1 MPDIS
6 LPKDVRDS
14 VLTELYRQI
23 GELPWMTMPGRHKT
37 RCYSEWIEDPSI
49 GGELADYQT
58 AEGMRV
64 WLKDG
69 PLKEYARAIEGA
81 GPYARYTTRRLT
93 PPNEFLRT
101 LLGQEWHVDSTN
113 IGEKPMHC
121 MISNG
126 HTERYVC
133 WGGQRTYRDLL
144 WAAINQAVRLRAVP
158 LIVVYTFES
167 EQVQKPQQ
175 KQQESL
181 AEHCGVELAYV
192 ERHWEA
198 HDPH

>member
-6 LPKDVRDS
+6 LPKDVRDA

-23 GELPWMTMPGRHKT
+23 GELPWMMMPGRQKT
-37 RCYSEWIEDPSI
+37 RWYSEWIEDPSI

-69 PLKEYARAIEGA
+69 PLKEYARAIEGV

-93 PPNEFLRT
+93 PPSGFLRA
-101 LLGQEWHVDSTN
+101 LLGQQWRVVPES

-121 MISNG
+121 LISNEI
-126 HTERYVC
+126 TQRYVC

-144 WAAINQAVRLRAVP
+144 WAAINEAVRLRAVP
-158 LIVVYTFES
+158 LIVVYTFEG
-167 EQVQKPQQ
+167 EQVQKSQQ
-175 KQQESL
+175 KQQEQL
-181 AEHCGVELAYV
+181 AEHCGVELMYV
-192 ERHWEA
+192 ERRWKQ
-198 HDPH
+198 HDPA